1 MKTTNLILGLAVAA
15 MLSVNAM
22 ANENLTL
29 TNNSTRR
36 VANVTLQVTGTMTN
50 VPSLE
55 YQLGAGEWQ
64 DVVFGEKVSLAFAE
78 SISFRAKGENITFS
92 ESLDA
97 YVNFVLKGDSIVA
110 SGNVMSLLDAT
121 RTRTDVPAYAF
132 INLFKSCRALI
143 TAPEVPATQLSD
155 FCYFAMFSDCGKLV
169 EAPVLPA
176 LEMKN
181 ACYCSMFMSCVS
193 LQVAP
198 ELPATVL
205 ADNCYNSMFFS
216 CAKLTIAP
224 ELPAMELAEACYS
237 TMFADCPKLTVS
249 PDLNATKIANECYR
263 MMFNG
268 CANLRDIPAELPAT
282 KLGVESYYMMF
293 AGCDQVTEAPVIR
306 AIELEKDAMTGMF
319 KRSANMSRVEVN
331 FNEIVSGQASNMLQD
346 VAPMGTF
353 VCPRGLDQMELRSM
367 CNIPNGWV
375 IEEVDAVNDI
385 NGNDG
390 QQIATG
396 VEDVKANSTVGKV
409 VRNGQVLIESEA
421 GTFAMNG
428 ARL

>member
-55 YQLGAGEWQ
+55 YQIGAGEWQ

-78 SISFRAKGENITFS
+78 SISFRAKGENVTFS
-92 ESLDA
+92 ESKKA
-97 YVNFVLKGDSIVA
+97 YVSFVLTGDSVFA

-132 INLFKSCRALI
+132 INLFNNCRALI
-143 TAPEVPATQLSD
+143 SAPEVPATELSD
-155 FCYFAMFSDCGKLV
+155 YCYYAMFSDCGKLT

-176 LEMKN
+176 TEMKT
-181 ACYCSMFMSCVS
+181 ACYCNMFMSCVS

-198 ELPATVL
+198 ELPAMTL
-205 ADNCYNSMFFS
+205 ATNCYTSMFFS
-216 CAKLTIAP
+216 CAKLTVAP
-224 ELPAMELAEACYS
+224 ELPAMELAKGCYA
-237 TMFADCPKLTVS
+237 TMFADCPKLTVC
-249 PDLNATKIANECYR
+249 PDLNATKLADKCYR
-263 MMFNG
+263 MMFHG
-268 CANLRDIPAELPAT
+268 CVRLSDIPAELPAT

-293 AGCDQVTEAPVIR
+293 ASCDQVTEAP
-306 AIELEKDAMTGMF
+306 AIKAVELEQDAMTGMF
-319 KRSANMSRVEVN
+319 KRSAKMNRVEVN

-353 VCPRGLDQMELRSM
+353 VCPRGLDQLELRSM

-390 QQIATG
+390 QQVATG
-396 VEDVKANSTVGKV
+396 VEDIKANSTLGKV
-409 VRNGQVLIESEA
+409 VRNGQVLIESEN

-428 ARL
+428 TKL